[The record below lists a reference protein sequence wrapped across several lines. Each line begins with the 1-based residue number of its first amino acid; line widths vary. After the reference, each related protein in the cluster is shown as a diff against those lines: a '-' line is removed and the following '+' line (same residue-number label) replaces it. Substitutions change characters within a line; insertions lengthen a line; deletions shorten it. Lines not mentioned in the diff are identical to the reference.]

1 MPRFTITG
9 DNDPFLH
16 VSLARGES
24 ISCESGA
31 MVMMEANLDLS
42 GRMQGGFWSALTRR
56 LANGESFFQQH
67 IEAVRGDGD
76 CLLAPTMPGSIEIL
90 EVGATQ
96 YKISDGAYLA
106 ASSGV
111 QVTAQMQSLGSA
123 LFARTGGFFIGQ
135 RSGSGQ
141 LAVNGFGTLF
151 TLEVTADKPVTIDNG
166 HVVAWDSRL
175 NYEPSVTTSRN
186 SGGLLGNLV
195 NSVTSGEGVVLK
207 FSGNGKVILCS
218 RNSDN
223 FGSWIRSLVG
233 PGS

>member
-9 DNDPFLH
+9 DNAPFLH

-135 RSGSGQ
+135 SSGSGQ

>member
-135 RSGSGQ
+135 SSGSGQ

-175 NYEPSVTTSRN
+175 NNEPTDTTSRN

>member
-76 CLLAPTMPGSIEIL
+76 CLLAPTMPGSIAIL

-135 RSGSGQ
+135 SSGSGQ